1 MIPCVHRAHRGHQFL
16 ARRLLEQITESA
28 CLKSLENMFRG
39 VIHREDQ
46 DTGVGTSLLY
56 GACGIDAIE
65 FGHGDV
71 LHDNAR
77 PLAYDGLHEK
87 PSSDRCKALAHDLS
101 APTML
106 LPQARDNA
114 GVESDTIVHGG

>member
-46 DTGVGTSLLY
+46 DTGVGSCLLF
-56 GACGIDAIE
+56 GVCGFVVFV
-65 FGHGDV
+65 FGFGVVFFVFCGLLLLCFFVFVVFVCGFVVFLVFGFCV
-71 LHDNAR
+71 LF
-77 PLAYDGLHEK
+77 
-87 PSSDRCKALAHDLS
+87 
-101 APTML
+101 
-106 LPQARDNA
+106 
-114 GVESDTIVHGG
+114 